1 MRLHEEEAR
10 LQEDLGV
17 VNQRYE
23 QINTLRRQAA
33 MFSSNFDRERNL
45 LMRAEDERMAIQ
57 EKVCLCVY
65 AQPVVSVVSF
75 LARCLSWCICIE
87 VCISCSR
94 SSPDSTPPT
103 S

>member
-33 MFSSNFDRERNL
+33 TFSSNFDRERSL
-45 LMRAEDERMAIQ
+45 LMRAEDERLAIQ
-57 EKVCLCVY
+57 EKV
-65 AQPVVSVVSF
+65 
-75 LARCLSWCICIE
+75 
-87 VCISCSR
+87 
-94 SSPDSTPPT
+94 
-103 S
+103 